1 MFSHAAVQNFQMMW
15 FLFRTIHYLWFCRD
29 TMESSKIDI
38 LAKNYRLCVL
48 IATRQYLLGTTDTNL
63 FIGIVSWLPG
73 ILWAM
78 LSSDVNQVKHVWD
91 MMRVL
96 SRFIHVLK
104 LDWLRGT
111 VATRSTNVNPS
122 CRIHKSS
129 CSPIYQVQFSYE
141 EPRNLLGLIY
151 QGNECSYSQVYAT
164 LLHKLKRCTSLG
176 SCLYCLLA
184 NLSRKYC
191 KYGTL
196 EIP

>member
-1 MFSHAAVQNFQMMW
+1 ML
-15 FLFRTIHYLWFCRD
+15 LFKISKWCGFCFVLFIICDSVGTLWKVLKLM
-29 TMESSKIDI
+29 T

-141 EPRNLLGLIY
+141 EPRTLLGLIY
-151 QGNECSYSQVYAT
+151 QGNEFSYSQSLCYVTSQIET
-164 LLHKLKRCTSLG
+164 LHVIR
-176 SCLYCLLA
+176 
-184 NLSRKYC
+184 
-191 KYGTL
+191 
-196 EIP
+196 